1 MSPLKSLH
9 LYSRTPSDLQTS
21 TNFGGVL
28 SIVTMSIM
36 GALLYA
42 NLRELLIPT
51 LERSVMIDATYDQP
65 YALDFN
71 LTLVHLPCAYATVN
85 LADAMGQSIHNLTG
99 LRKMR
104 LDATSWEPPYHKLPA
119 TSQPSALLAHATV
132 GSGDDD
138 DEDDDDDDDEDDD
151 DDDDDED
158 DDDDDDSVEEDRR
171 AMKARGRLQSIGLRD
186 YEATVKKWTVAV
198 VLYGSKRCPYSSRAR
213 STLVKVR
220 KLIDAVGLGD
230 TVELFEADCDGA
242 LPKSDHFD
250 GAFPSHSAYS
260 RTAAGVHGAEML
272 ADHQA
277 RREME
282 RAEKRHA
289 VDVCRAHNVLAFP
302 TVRVVLSGK
311 TKDYMNWI
319 GPLHPI
325 SILSQARD
333 LHSHLR
339 NRPFTPVTHTRS
351 PSSRSS
357 SPSSR
362 ASTATASPA

>member
-132 GSGDDD
+132 GSDDD
-138 DEDDDDDDDEDDD
+138 AFIR
-151 DDDDDED
+151 
-158 DDDDDDSVEEDRR
+158 RR
-171 AMKARGRLQSIGLRD
+171 AMLQYRPRESDPTPGRQPPIEQS
-186 YEATVKKWTVAV
+186 VA
-198 VLYGSKRCPYSSRAR
+198 A
-213 STLVKVR
+213 
-220 KLIDAVGLGD
+220 DA
-230 TVELFEADCDGA
+230 
-242 LPKSDHFD
+242 P
-250 GAFPSHSAYS
+250 PSLC
-260 RTAAGVHGAEML
+260 G
-272 ADHQA
+272 
-277 RREME
+277 
-282 RAEKRHA
+282 
-289 VDVCRAHNVLAFP
+289 
-302 TVRVVLSGK
+302 
-311 TKDYMNWI
+311 
-319 GPLHPI
+319 
-325 SILSQARD
+325 
-333 LHSHLR
+333 
-339 NRPFTPVTHTRS
+339 
-351 PSSRSS
+351 
-357 SPSSR
+357 
-362 ASTATASPA
+362 

>member
-1 MSPLKSLH
+1 
-9 LYSRTPSDLQTS
+9 
-21 TNFGGVL
+21 
-28 SIVTMSIM
+28 M
-36 GALLYA
+36 G
-42 NLRELLIPT
+42 ET
-51 LERSVMIDATYDQP
+51 
-65 YALDFN
+65 
-71 LTLVHLPCAYATVN
+71 
-85 LADAMGQSIHNLTG
+85 
-99 LRKMR
+99 
-104 LDATSWEPPYHKLPA
+104 
-119 TSQPSALLAHATV
+119 LLA
-132 GSGDDD
+132 
-138 DEDDDDDDDEDDD
+138 
-151 DDDDDED
+151 
-158 DDDDDDSVEEDRR
+158 
-171 AMKARGRLQSIGLRD
+171 RGLLQSIGLRD

-220 KLIDAVGLGD
+220 RLIDAVGLGD

-339 NRPFTPVTHTRS
+339 NRPFIPVTRS
-351 PSSRSS
+351 RSYRSS
-357 SPSSR
+357 SPSSP

>member
-104 LDATSWEPPYHKLPA
+104 STPRRGSRRTQAAGDKPL
-119 TSQPSALLAHATV
+119 SALLAHATV

-138 DEDDDDDDDEDDD
+138 DEDDDDDDD
-151 DDDDDED
+151 DDED
-158 DDDDDDSVEEDRR
+158 DDDDDDTSSGS
-171 AMKARGRLQSIGLRD
+171 AR
-186 YEATVKKWTVAV
+186 
-198 VLYGSKRCPYSSRAR
+198 
-213 STLVKVR
+213 
-220 KLIDAVGLGD
+220 
-230 TVELFEADCDGA
+230 
-242 LPKSDHFD
+242 
-250 GAFPSHSAYS
+250 
-260 RTAAGVHGAEML
+260 
-272 ADHQA
+272 
-277 RREME
+277 
-282 RAEKRHA
+282 
-289 VDVCRAHNVLAFP
+289 
-302 TVRVVLSGK
+302 
-311 TKDYMNWI
+311 
-319 GPLHPI
+319 
-325 SILSQARD
+325 
-333 LHSHLR
+333 
-339 NRPFTPVTHTRS
+339 
-351 PSSRSS
+351 
-357 SPSSR
+357 
-362 ASTATASPA
+362 